1 MLHEYRN
8 KTIIKAEQFDGS
20 NKMAEK
26 YGLKKF
32 GWKGFIKVPNSKKR
46 FRLDAPMI
54 IEAGDWLIE
63 NDKAKVDVLSDKEFR
78 RTYEW
83 CD

>member
-1 MLHEYRN
+1 MLHEYRK
-8 KTIIKAEQFDGS
+8 KTPIKAEQFDGS
-20 NKMAEK
+20 KEIAEK

-63 NDKAKVDVLSDKEFR
+63 NDKAEVDVLSDEDFR
-78 RTYEW
+78 RTYER

>member
-1 MLHEYRN
+1 MLHEYR
-8 KTIIKAEQFDGS
+8 KKEPIKAEQFDGS
-20 NKMAEK
+20 AKIAEK

-63 NDKAKVDVLSDKEFR
+63 NGKAEVDVLSDEDFR
-78 RTYEW
+78 RTYER
-83 CD
+83 CY